1 MAFEIYNG
9 IFSTAQDLIAK
20 AAEMWD
26 FDEVTETKAT
36 YGNVFLLLTDGSL
49 RFYISSV
56 NKYTI
61 SPSDPYRYSIV
72 KSDNALLISIETSS
86 GWATIVIGNTTNAEG
101 TKGKGGVFS
110 YGQADGRT
118 GLGTDNWSSGADIV
132 YSNNIILSDG
142 LTQLVPIAAPYGGYY
157 FENVFRT
164 FVGTTTGIKGLYEI
178 NGERYY
184 ISNRTAIKE

>member
-26 FDEVTETKAT
+26 FDEVTATRAT
-36 YGNVFLLLTDGSL
+36 YGNVFLNAGGGLQ
-49 RFYISSV
+49 FYISSV

-61 SPSDPYRYSIV
+61 SPDSSYRYSIV
-72 KSDNALLISIETSS
+72 KSDNALLISIESS

-110 YGQADGRT
+110 YGRADGGT
-118 GLGTDNWSSGADIV
+118 GLGTDNWSSEESIV
-132 YSNNIILSDG
+132 YDNNIIRSDG

-164 FVGTTTGIKGLYEI
+164 FVGTFTGIKGLYEI

-184 ISNRTAIKE
+184 ISNRTAIKEE

>member
-9 IFSTAQDLIAK
+9 IFSTPQNLIAK

-86 GWATIVIGNTTNAEG
+86 GWVTIVIGNTTNAEG

-110 YGQADGRT
+110 YGNADGRT
-118 GLGTDNWSSGADIV
+118 GLGTDNWSSEESIV
-132 YSNNIILSDG
+132 YDNNIIISDG

-164 FVGTTTGIKGLYEI
+164 FVGTNTGIKGLYEI

>member
-26 FDEVTETKAT
+26 FDEVTATKAA
-36 YGNVFLLLTDGSL
+36 YGNVFLFDGGSL
-49 RFYISSV
+49 QFYISSV

-61 SPSDPYRYSIV
+61 SPNSPYRYSIV

-86 GWATIVIGNTTNAEG
+86 GWVTIVIGNTTNAEG

-110 YGQADGRT
+110 YGGADGRT
-118 GLGTDNWSSGADIV
+118 GLGTDNWSSEESIV
-132 YSNNIILSDG
+132 YDNNIIRSDG

-164 FVGTTTGIKGLYEI
+164 FVGAITGIKGLYEI

-184 ISNRTAIKE
+184 ISNRTAIKEE

>member
-26 FDEVTETKAT
+26 FDEVTETRAT
-36 YGNVFLLLTDGSL
+36 YGNVFLFNGGSL
-49 RFYISSV
+49 QFYISSV
-56 NKYTI
+56 NRYTI
-61 SPSDPYRYSIV
+61 SPNSPYRYSIV

-110 YGQADGRT
+110 YGNASGDT
-118 GLGTDNWSSGADIV
+118 GLGTDNWSSEESIV
-132 YSNNIILSDG
+132 YDNNIIISDG

-164 FVGTTTGIKGLYEI
+164 FVGTNTGIKGLYEI

>member
-26 FDEVTETKAT
+26 FDEVTATKAT
-36 YGNVFLLLTDGSL
+36 YGNVFLLGSGSL
-49 RFYISSV
+49 QFYISSV

-61 SPSDPYRYSIV
+61 SPNSPYRYSIV

-86 GWATIVIGNTTNAEG
+86 GWDTIVIGNTTNAEG

-110 YGQADGRT
+110 YGQASGGT
-118 GLGTDNWSSGADIV
+118 ALGTDNWSSGESIT
-132 YSNNIILSDG
+132 YENNIIRSDG

-184 ISNRTAIKE
+184 ISNRTAIKEE